1 MNDTQRVPIC
11 RKDYQVFDYTINDL
25 ELTFELF
32 DAHTLITAEAHY
44 QRNPLSQQ
52 QNPSLHLSGENLE
65 LCDIILNDVP
75 LTTDSYG
82 RDDKGLTI
90 FAPPRSF
97 SLRIVTK
104 IFPDSNTSLEG
115 LYRSSGNYCT
125 QCEAEGFRNITYYP
139 DRPDVMTTFTTRI
152 EADKRSCPVLLAN
165 GNLYASGDLAAGR
178 HFAVW
183 RDPFPKP
190 CYLFA
195 LVAGQLVAVEDFFV
209 TRSGRNVPL
218 RIYVEARNQ
227 SKCVHAMDS
236 LKKAMRWDEEVY
248 GLEYDLDIFMIVA
261 VEDFN
266 MGAMENKGL
275 NVFNAKYVLSTPES
289 ATDVDYLGIEGV
301 VAHEYFHNWT
311 GNRVTCRD
319 WFQLSLKEGLTVF
332 RDQQFSSDMN
342 SPAVQRIDDV
352 RILKNVQFK
361 EDAGPM
367 AHPVRPDSY
376 MEINNFYTATVYN
389 KGAEVIR
396 MMHTLLGKEKFR
408 QGMDLYFQRHDG
420 QAVTCDDFVAA
431 IADASKKDLS
441 QFSNWYSQA
450 GTPLLTVNGEWL
462 EKESTYLLKVS
473 QQLPEVSGQLAS
485 QPFHL
490 PLAVGLLD
498 PHNGMDLLKDQEE
511 GTAILELKEPQQTFT
526 FHGIRKAP
534 VLSFLRDFSAPVRVA
549 PFQNRS
555 ELAFLMAHDS
565 NLYNRWNASALLAQ
579 EIILE
584 TAQRWSRHDK
594 MELDPCF
601 QEAIAGSLCGD
612 IEDAALLALSLT
624 LPAETTLAQEMAI
637 IDPEALHH
645 ARQWVK
651 GRLAQ
656 DNLSAFVHLHQSNQE
671 EGSYSISARAMGRR
685 SLKNVA
691 LSYLMAI
698 EPLPEM
704 HLELCLSQYRQASNM
719 TDCIAAL
726 ASVINLD
733 NPIRQEILDD
743 FYDRWSGDPLVLD
756 KWFALQALS
765 NLPETLGR
773 VKELLDHGAFSM
785 ENPNK
790 VRSLVGAFCANNHFR
805 FHDASGSG
813 YVFLGDRII
822 ELNAINPQ
830 IAARMVA
837 PLINWKRY
845 DEHRQNLMRQQ
856 LQRIAATP
864 DLSRDVFEIVEKC
877 R

>member
-1 MNDTQRVPIC
+1 MKNFQRQPVF
-11 RKDYQVFDYTINDL
+11 RKDYQVFDYTIDDL

-32 DAHTLITAEAHY
+32 DAHTLVTAEAHY
-44 QRNPLSQQ
+44 RKNPLSQQ
-52 QNPSLHLSGENLE
+52 QHPPLHLYGENLE
-65 LCDIILNDVP
+65 LCDIFVDGVP
-75 LTTDSYG
+75 LATESYG

-90 FAPPRSF
+90 FEPPASF
-97 SLRIVTK
+97 RLRIATK
-104 IFPDSNTSLEG
+104 IFPDRNTSLEG

-125 QCEAEGFRNITYYP
+125 QCEAEGFRHITFYP

-152 EADKRSCPVLLAN
+152 EADRQSCPILLAN
-165 GNLYASGDLAAGR
+165 GNLLASGDLPAGR

-195 LVAGQLVAVEDFFV
+195 LVAGQLVAVEDTFI
-209 TRSGRNVPL
+209 TRSGRKVAL
-218 RIYVEARNQ
+218 KIYVEARNQ
-227 SKCVHAMDS
+227 GKCRHAMDS

-275 NVFNAKYVLSTPES
+275 NVFNAKYVLSTPET
-289 ATDVDYLGIEGV
+289 ATDLDYLGIEGV

-342 SPAVQRIDDV
+342 SATVQRIDDV
-352 RILKNVQFK
+352 RVLKNVQFK

-396 MMHTLLGKEKFR
+396 MMHTLLGKETFR

-420 QAVTCDDFVAA
+420 QAVTCDDFVTAM
-431 IADASKKDLS
+431 ADASGKDLS
-441 QFSNWYSQA
+441 QFSLWYSQA

-462 EKESTYLLKVS
+462 ENESMYVLKVS
-473 QQLPEVSGQLAS
+473 QQQPEVAGQCSS

-498 PHNGMDLLKDQEE
+498 PHSGKDLLEEE

-526 FHGIRKAP
+526 FPGINKAP

-584 TAQRWSRHDK
+584 TAQRWSDNEP
-594 MELDPCF
+594 MELDSGF
-601 QEAIAGSLCGD
+601 LEAIAASLRGE
-612 IEDAALLALSLT
+612 ITDAALLALSLT

-645 ARQWVK
+645 ARRWVK

-656 DNLSAFVHLHQSNQE
+656 ENLAAFVNLYQSNQE
-671 EGSYSISARAMGRR
+671 EGPYSIDPRAMGRR

-691 LSYLMAI
+691 LSYLMTI

-704 HLELCLSQYRQASNM
+704 HLKLCLNQYRQANNM

-726 ASVINLD
+726 TSVVDLD
-733 NPIRQEILDD
+733 NPIRSEILDD
-743 FYDRWSGDPLVLD
+743 FYDRWREDPLVLD

-765 NLPETLGR
+765 SLPETLDR
-773 VKELLDHGAFSM
+773 VQELLNHPAFSM

-790 VRSLVGAFCANNHFR
+790 VRSLVGAFCVSNHFR
-805 FHDASGSG
+805 FHDASGRG
-813 YVFLGDRII
+813 YAFLGDRIL
-822 ELNAINPQ
+822 ELNTINPQ

-845 DEHRQNLMRQQ
+845 DEPRQMAMQEQ

-864 DLSRDVFEIVEKC
+864 DLSRDVYEIVEKS